1 MVLGSF
7 ARRHRRLC
15 ALIMT
20 MFWII
25 TAGLTAL
32 VAAILAVALIRR
44 KTVGS
49 PAAAYDIQ
57 VYRDQLKE
65 VDRDLARGV
74 LSQVDAER
82 VRTEVSR
89 RILAADAAMQAP
101 AAAGG
106 SVGRTGLIMPVLVAL
121 IMAGAT
127 YGIYTRIGAPG
138 YGDLALS
145 DRIEF
150 AEIARRER
158 PSQADAEASLPE
170 HVLPPD
176 ASPDYVALVTQLRE
190 TVAERQDDVQ
200 GHELLARAEARLG
213 NFGGAHRAQARVI
226 ALKGPEASVQDL
238 TDYAD
243 MLILAAGGYV
253 SPEAEDVLDQVLARD
268 EGSGPG
274 RYYYGLMMAQTGRPD
289 IAFRIWD
296 ALLRAGPPDAPWIE
310 PIVTQIEDLARRAGV
325 AYQLPEI
332 GTGRGPSQDDIE
344 AAQDMTPVERMEMIE
359 GMVGRLSD
367 RLATEGGPAEDW
379 AQLIGALGVLGRME
393 QAQAVFFNAQEVFA
407 DAPGAMDLINRAA
420 ERVGLQ

>member
-1 MVLGSF
+1 
-7 ARRHRRLC
+7 
-15 ALIMT
+15 MT
-20 MFWII
+20 IFWII
-25 TAGLTAL
+25 TAGLTAI
-32 VAAILAVALIRR
+32 VAAILAVALIRS
-44 KTVGS
+44 KTAGA
-49 PAAAYDIQ
+49 PAAAYDLQ

-65 VDRDLARGV
+65 VDRDLARGI

-101 AAAGG
+101 TMSGG
-106 SVGRTGLIMPVLVAL
+106 SVGRAGLIMPVLVAL
-121 IMAGAT
+121 IIAGAT

-138 YGDLALS
+138 YGDLALA
-145 DRIEF
+145 DRIEL

-170 HVLPPD
+170 QALPSD

-190 TVAERQDDVQ
+190 TVAERQDDIQ

-213 NFGGAHRAQARVI
+213 NFDAAHRAQARVI
-226 ALKGPEASVQDL
+226 ALKGPDASVQDL

-243 MLILAAGGYV
+243 MLVLAAGGYV

-268 EGSGPG
+268 EASGPG

-296 ALLRAGPPDAPWIE
+296 SLLRAGPPDAPWIE

-325 AYQLPEI
+325 VYQLPEI
-332 GTGRGPSQDDIE
+332 GTGRGPSQDDVD
-344 AAQDMTPVERMEMIE
+344 AAQDMTPAERMEMIE

-379 AQLIGALGVLGRME
+379 AQLIGALGVLGRMD
-393 QAQAVFFNAQEVFA
+393 QARAVFFNAQEVFA